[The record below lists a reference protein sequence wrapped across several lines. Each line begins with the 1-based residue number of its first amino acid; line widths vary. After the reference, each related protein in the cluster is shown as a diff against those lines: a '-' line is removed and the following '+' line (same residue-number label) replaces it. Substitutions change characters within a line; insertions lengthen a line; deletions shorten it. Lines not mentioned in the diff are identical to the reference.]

1 MLESIGLRLLVL
13 SVFLFFGSL
22 LIDRV
27 KYFNKEE
34 FVKGGDKYKF
44 R

>member
-1 MLESIGLRLLVL
+1 MIQSIGLRLLII
-13 SVFLFFGSL
+13 SVFLFFSSL
-22 LIDRV
+22 FIDRV

-44 R
+44 N